1 MLAEQRPLGIILF
14 LMNNNITET
23 KFEQVCVW
31 PFTICP
37 PEEGKALEEFFT
49 DKFGVRVRYIG
60 ENVINDKRTDVL
72 FYVASDDIP
81 KFAVPRLA
89 VGIRWLEDV
98 MNSDDSFNGYPVP
111 KGVSR
116 CW

>member
-1 MLAEQRPLGIILF
+1 
-14 LMNNNITET
+14 MNNNTTEP

-31 PFTICP
+31 PFTLCP
-37 PEEGKALEEFFT
+37 PSESKTFEAFFS

-60 ENVINDKRTDVL
+60 ENKVSEKQTDTL
-72 FYVASDDIP
+72 FYIASDDIS
-81 KFAVPRLA
+81 KFAVPRLE

-98 MNSDDSFNGYPVP
+98 IMNEAERGGYPVP
-111 KGVSR
+111 NGVKR

>member
-1 MLAEQRPLGIILF
+1 
-14 LMNNNITET
+14 MNDKTSEP

-37 PEEGKALEEFFT
+37 PDEAQAFEQFFA
-49 DKFGVRVRYIG
+49 DKFGVRVKYIG
-60 ENVINDKRTDVL
+60 ENKVDEKQTDVL

-81 KFAVPRLA
+81 KFAVPRFG

-98 MNSDDSFNGYPVP
+98 INNEGTMLGYPVP
-111 KGVSR
+111 KGVKR

>member
-1 MLAEQRPLGIILF
+1 
-14 LMNNNITET
+14 
-23 KFEQVCVW
+23 
-31 PFTICP
+31 
-37 PEEGKALEEFFT
+37 LEEFFT

-98 MNSDDSFNGYPVP
+98 MNNDESFNGYPLP